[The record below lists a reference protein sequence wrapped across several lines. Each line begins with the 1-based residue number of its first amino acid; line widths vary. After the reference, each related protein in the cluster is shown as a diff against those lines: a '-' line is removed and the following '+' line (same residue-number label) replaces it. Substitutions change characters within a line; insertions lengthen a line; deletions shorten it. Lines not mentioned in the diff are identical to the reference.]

1 MLNRR
6 ILRIKAM
13 QALYAFNQAR
23 QAGKNVVLEEIKKK
37 FDPDLNSMEIQPS
50 DEEVAANKKLLQELF
65 MDLLPKEKWEFEAD
79 VPDSIR
85 NAVTEGIQSY
95 HNALSK
101 DQKHF
106 KQLMVREV
114 EEIYSRFLKLLIL
127 PAAFAKQNEIEKEK
141 NANRQIKEAETYGRY
156 NLSENKIIKALSE
169 DRRLE
174 ALLLKKNISWNAEA
188 DVVKQWYRSILKEDE
203 EYLAYSSKKSTTV
216 EEDMEFLSYIFR
228 AIVFKNEELNNYFE
242 LWDINWS
249 EDRDIIRSLI
259 KKSIKTYDP
268 EAQNK
273 FSLLELSINWE
284 EDKEYFEDLYKFTI
298 DNADKY
304 DEILAEKS
312 KNWDIDRISMM
323 DKIII
328 EMALAEMINFPSIP
342 VKVSINEYIE
352 LSKNYST
359 PKSKQFVNGVLD
371 VLATELQNS
380 GIIKKSGRGLID
392 NR

>member
-85 NAVTEGIQSY
+85 DAVTEGIQSY

-141 NANRQIKEAETYGRY
+141 NANRQIKQAETYGRY

-169 DRRLE
+169 DSRLE

>member
-6 ILRIKAM
+6 ILRVKAM
-13 QALYAFNQAR
+13 QALYAFNQAK
-23 QAGKNVVLEEIKKK
+23 QAGKNVVLEAIKAK
-37 FDPDLNSMEIQPS
+37 FDPDLNSMELQPAE
-50 DEEVAANKKLLQELF
+50 EEVAANKKLAQELF
-65 MDLLPKEKWEFEAD
+65 NDLLPKDKWEFDAET
-79 VPDSIR
+79 PENIR
-85 NAVTEGIQSY
+85 EAVTDGIQSY
-95 HNALSK
+95 QNALSK
-101 DQKHF
+101 DRKHF

-114 EEIYSRFLKLLIL
+114 EDIYNRFLKLLIL
-127 PAAFAKQNEIEKEK
+127 PVAFAEQNALEREKSASRQVKQ
-141 NANRQIKEAETYGRY
+141 AETFGRY
-156 NLSENKIIKALSE
+156 NLSENKIIKALKE
-169 DRRLE
+169 DSGLE
-174 ALLLKKNISWNAEA
+174 ALLLKKNISWKNEG
-188 DVVKQWYRSILKEDE
+188 DEVKQWYRSILKEDE
-203 EYLAYSSKKSTTV
+203 EYLAYSSKKETTE

-228 AIVFKNEELNNYFE
+228 AVVFKSEELNNYFE
-242 LWDINWS
+242 LWDINWA

-268 EAQNK
+268 EGDPK
-273 FSLLELSINWE
+273 FTLLELSINWE
-284 EDKEYFEDLYKFTI
+284 EDKQYFEDLYKHTI
-298 DNADKY
+298 ENADKY

-312 KNWDIDRISMM
+312 KNWDIDRISMT

-371 VLATELQNS
+371 VLATELQKT
-380 GIIKKSGRGLID
+380 GIIRKSGRGLID

>member
-1 MLNRR
+1 
-6 ILRIKAM
+6 M
-13 QALYAFNQAR
+13 QALYAFNQAK
-23 QAGKNVVLEEIKKK
+23 QAGKNVVLEEIKSR

-50 DEEVAANKKLLQELF
+50 ENEASANKKLVQQLF
-65 MDLLPKEKWEFEAD
+65 QDLLPKDKWEFDAET
-79 VPDSIR
+79 PETIKE
-85 NAVTEGIQSY
+85 AVTGGIQSY

-101 DQKHF
+101 DRKHF

-114 EEIYSRFLKLLIL
+114 EEIYNRFLKILIL
-127 PAAFAKQNEIEKEK
+127 PTAFARQNEIEREK
-141 NANRQIKEAETYGRY
+141 NANRQVKQAETFGRY
-156 NLSENKIIKALSE
+156 NLSENKIIQALSE
-169 DRRLE
+169 DSSLE
-174 ALLLKKNISWNAEA
+174 AILLKKNINWNNEL
-188 DVVKQWYRSILKEDE
+188 DDVKQWYKSILKEDE
-203 EYLAYSSKKSTTV
+203 EYLASSTKKKTTV
-216 EEDMEFLSYIFR
+216 EEDMEFLNYVFR
-228 AIVFKNEELNNYFE
+228 AVVFKNEELNNFFE

-259 KKSIKTYDP
+259 KKSLKTYDP
-268 EAQNK
+268 ETDPK
-273 FSLLELSINWE
+273 FTLLELSINWD
-284 EDKEYFEDLYKFTI
+284 EDKEYFEDLYKHTI

-304 DEILAEKS
+304 DKILAEKS